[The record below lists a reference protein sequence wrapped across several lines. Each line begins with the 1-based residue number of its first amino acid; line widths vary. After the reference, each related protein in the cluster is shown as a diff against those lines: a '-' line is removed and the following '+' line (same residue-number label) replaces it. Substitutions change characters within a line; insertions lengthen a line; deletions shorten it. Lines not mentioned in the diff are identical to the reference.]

1 MKKMVVASD
10 HRGGVVLEDVIKLL
24 KKHGIA
30 VSTIDMQGQDAQD
43 DYMDLCAVAG
53 GKVAKG
59 EVDGAVLI
67 CGTGIGMMMGANRI
81 KGCRAVLADS
91 IERVYFARRHE
102 DANILVYPAGYT
114 DGKKAIKTPE
124 HKFLEQT
131 IIEFLHTDFEGDRH
145 IRRIQK
151 LDK

>member
-1 MKKMVVASD
+1 MKKIVVASD
-10 HRGGVVLEDVIKLL
+10 HRGGVILEDVIKLL
-24 KKHGIA
+24 EKHGVI
-30 VSTIDMQGQDAQD
+30 VSTIDEQGKDATD
-43 DYMDLCAVAG
+43 DYMDIC
-53 GKVAKG
+53 KVVGREVKNG
-59 EVDGAVLI
+59 IVDGAVLV

-114 DGKKAIKTPE
+114 DGRKAIKTPE

-131 IIEFLHTDFEGDRH
+131 IIEFLHTEFEQGRH
-145 IRRIQK
+145 VRRIQK